1 MSTHARILGRF
12 HWWLSDAQR
21 GRQQSP
27 GCLLCLRQPCWR
39 SVVSCKGTSSGSIVF
54 HWHFRKAERDELL
67 CDNGSLGQLLSDFS
81 KCGPAAPKPQRQK
94 ATAIRDTLKEN
105 QALGAW
111 LLLQQEA
118 ASPQNPLE
126 KAGLE
131 IIHDI
136 CGGVMAPQDLQV
148 RVQGPMCD
156 HRGGP
161 VGHLPQEACTPL
173 LFPPSSLDGTSAD
186 RSCLCLSQLPGHQH
200 WGLVTIDCKRHSE
213 FCRGPPGP
221 QKRTQEREWKKS
233 SKMIKIEMSVFSEA
247 EAGTLKG

>member
-27 GCLLCLRQPCWR
+27 GCLLCLGQPCWR

-67 CDNGSLGQLLSDFS
+67 CDDGSLGQLLSDFS
-81 KCGPAAPKPQRQK
+81 KCGLAAPKPQRRK

-136 CGGVMAPQDLQV
+136 CGGSW
-148 RVQGPMCD
+148 
-156 HRGGP
+156 
-161 VGHLPQEACTPL
+161 HLKTC
-173 LFPPSSLDGTSAD
+173 
-186 RSCLCLSQLPGHQH
+186 RSG
-200 WGLVTIDCKRHSE
+200 
-213 FCRGPPGP
+213 CRGQCVTTEVALWVIYHRKPVPHSFSLPP
-221 QKRTQEREWKKS
+221 
-233 SKMIKIEMSVFSEA
+233 
-247 EAGTLKG
+247 L